1 MRGRVRL
8 SLPGI
13 AVSRGEARAGGQ
25 VQLSR
30 AGDVRQLLRAREK
43 SGRKSVEQRAVR
55 RAAGRAL
62 QAPARGMT
70 YQQAR
75 VGVE

>member
-1 MRGRVRL
+1 M
-8 SLPGI
+8 PGI
-13 AVSRGEARAGGQ
+13 AVSRGDVRAGGQ
-25 VQLSR
+25 VQLSSS
-30 AGDVRQLLRAREK
+30 GDVRQRRAREK

-55 RAAGRAL
+55 QAAGRAL
-62 QAPARGMT
+62 RAPARWMT